1 MCVGVRTNV
10 ATTDLSDMLPEEVES
25 EVKLAAE
32 ISMGTEVSEED
43 ISNIMHLCDQVCVL
57 FASLS
62 QHAQFDDTDFLICA
76 STEYLILFLNR
87 LLKFRSIAHSCMII

>member
-10 ATTDLSDMLPEEVES
+10 ASTDLSDMLPEEVEG

-43 ISNIMHLCDQVCVL
+43 ISNIMHLCDQVC
-57 FASLS
+57 
-62 QHAQFDDTDFLICA
+62 IC
-76 STEYLILFLNR
+76 
-87 LLKFRSIAHSCMII
+87 